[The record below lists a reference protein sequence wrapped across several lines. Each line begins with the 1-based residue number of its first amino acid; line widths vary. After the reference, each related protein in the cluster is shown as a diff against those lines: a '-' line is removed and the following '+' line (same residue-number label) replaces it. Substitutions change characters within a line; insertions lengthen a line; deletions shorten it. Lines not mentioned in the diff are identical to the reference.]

1 MVNSEQQLETAP
13 GRVSP
18 TARKHSLTP
27 EAGIDRQFRREVF
40 FAHEGGVSRRGVTD
54 EGDVAPDETTAT
66 SEGATSAD
74 ARALDDASQFAI
86 EHRGHGLTALAADA
100 MALAIAAVGAAAA
113 SSLIHAASTTHAQSF
128 VFSTT
133 LIRLLI
139 SVPLMALLLA
149 SSGAHWRLRT
159 TVGEQ
164 LSAIAPALAVGGLI
178 SLAGWRLASEAGLVR
193 APAPDALL
201 IMCAMGLFTVAIMRL
216 AHHARPRRQGRHA
229 RRVLLVGSG
238 VVAARVTEQ
247 FNASGDVEVVGF
259 VDDDPADD
267 TGCVGKLGEL
277 AFVCE
282 RDAVDHVVVCFS
294 RAQSEEL
301 IDALRPIQGRVP
313 ITVVPRLFDV
323 LPVTATLH
331 DLGSGLPGI
340 SVPPATLGWGP
351 RAAKR
356 TMDLVVTSIALLLL
370 SPIFAVLAIFI
381 RATSKGPV
389 IFRQVRVGK
398 NCQAFRMLKFRTMVV
413 EHSVKHPTGLSD
425 EAAMGPF
432 PKLKNDPRVT
442 SVGRLLRRTSLDELP
457 QLWNVIRG
465 EMSLVGPRPFI
476 PEDDAWI
483 TDWAQRRYSVRP
495 GITGLWQVSG
505 RNNLTF
511 DEMCRLDGLYVSC
524 WSPGL
529 DVRILLR
536 TLRAVL
542 TRSGAY

>member
-1 MVNSEQQLETAP
+1 MIE
-13 GRVSP
+13 
-18 TARKHSLTP
+18 
-27 EAGIDRQFRREVF
+27 EV
-40 FAHEGGVSRRGVTD
+40 
-54 EGDVAPDETTAT
+54 AT
-66 SEGATSAD
+66 SQEPMSAHVQV
-74 ARALDDASQFAI
+74 LDTASQLAI

-100 MALAIAAVGAAAA
+100 MALVIAAVGAAGVYSLINAA
-113 SSLIHAASTTHAQSF
+113 SNTHAESF

-139 SVPLMALLLA
+139 SVPLIALLLT
-149 SSGAHWRLRT
+149 SSGGHWRLRT

-164 LSAIAPALAVGGLI
+164 LGAIVPALAVGGLI
-178 SLAGWRLASEAGLVR
+178 SLAGWRLASGAGLVR
-193 APAPDALL
+193 APAANALL
-201 IMCAMGLFTVAIMRL
+201 IMCGMALFTVSIVRL
-216 AHHARPRRQGRHA
+216 THHARPRGEGRHA

-238 VVAARVTEQ
+238 VVASRVTEQ
-247 FNASGDVEVVGF
+247 FNAGGEVEVVGF

-267 TGCVGKLGEL
+267 TGCLGKLGEL

-282 RDAVDHVVVCFS
+282 REAIDHVVVCFS
-294 RAQSEEL
+294 RAQPEEL
-301 IDALRPIQGRVP
+301 IDALRPIQGQMP

-356 TMDLVVTSIALLLL
+356 TMDLVGTGIALLLL
-370 SPIFAVLAIFI
+370 SPIFAVLVIAIK
-381 RATSKGPV
+381 ATSKGPV

-413 EHSVKHPTGLSD
+413 EHSVKHPTGLSG
-425 EAAMGPF
+425 ESASGPF
-432 PKLKNDPRVT
+432 PKLKDDPRVT

-457 QLWNVIRG
+457 QLWNVVRG

-529 DVRILLR
+529 DIRILLR

-542 TRSGAY
+542 SRSGAY